1 MKKLLFV
8 RNQNK
13 LRSPTAEAIFSNDP
27 DLVVRS
33 AGLNND
39 AEAPLGA
46 EDIEWAEIIFVMEQ
60 ARKRKLQK
68 RFKASLKSQKLVC
81 LSIPDDYE
89 YMQSGLI
96 ALSKKKTAPI
106 FTGNLGAGALL

>member
-13 LRSPTAEAIFSNDP
+13 LRSLTAEAIFSNDP

>member
-8 RNQNK
+8 RNQNE

-89 YMQSGLI
+89 YMQSELI
-96 ALSKKKTAPI
+96 ALSKKKLPQFLQGI
-106 FTGNLGAGALL
+106 

>member
-60 ARKRKLQK
+60 AQKRKLQK
-68 RFKASLKSQKLVC
+68 RFKASLKNQKLVS
-81 LSIPDDYE
+81 LGIPDDYE
-89 YMQSGLI
+89 YMQPELI
-96 ALSKKKTAPI
+96 ALLKKKVPQ
-106 FTGNLGAGALL
+106 FL